1 MAKDPVCG
9 MVVDEKIA
17 ISAEIEGREFYFC
30 SSNCLNT
37 FANPE
42 KELSKLK
49 KRMYVAASG
58 ALILAILRGIVYL
71 GLAFGAITVTWAPI
85 PNLPYLTWG
94 LLLFIIVTPVQFIGG
109 WTFYKGAYEAI
120 KRKTANMDLLIS
132 IGTLAAYIYSVVVLF
147 FPGLFPVKERDVYFE
162 VSAVIIA
169 FVLLGKYMEEAIKKR
184 SSASV
189 RKLLDLRPT
198 IARVIRNGE
207 VKEIPA
213 NEVIVNDTLLVK
225 PGEKIPTDGIVIE
238 GISAV
243 DQKMIT
249 GESIPVDKKEGEEVI
264 GATVNK
270 QGLLKIRA
278 TKIGVETA
286 LSQIVH
292 IVEEAQSSTGKI
304 QRLVDTVSAKFVPTV
319 VSVSV
324 AAFLVWYFVMGSFVM
339 GLLSFIA
346 VLIIACPCALGIATP
361 AALMVGVGKGAE
373 AGILI
378 RGAEYLELSQKIN
391 TVVLDKT
398 GTITKG
404 EPSVTDIV
412 SFNGYSDKDVLFNAA
427 SVESGSEHPLAQAIV
442 KSALTVQQT
451 IVKESSKKQKQEQE
465 QKQQH
470 PDEQSQKKYWQKEE
484 RKEEGKEEEE
494 NDDAQKNEKD
504 ISMIQNL
511 KQFEALSGM
520 GVKAIVNNKHIL
532 FGNRKLIKK
541 FTGHLD
547 FDSTLKDDND
557 VLEEKMTKLES
568 EGKTVMILA
577 VEEDIAGLVAVAD
590 TIKESSADAVKAL
603 KELGIE
609 VIMLTGD
616 NEKTSRAVAQKVD
629 ISNVI
634 ANVLPGEKAEIV
646 KQLQSKG
653 KVVGMVGD
661 GINDAPALA
670 QADIGIAIGS
680 GSDIAKETGG
690 IILIKDDIM
699 DVGRAIKLS
708 RITMKKIKQNLF
720 WALIYNAAGI
730 PVAAVGL
737 LSPILAAVAM
747 AFSSISVIANSSL
760 LKRIKIIDE

>member
-109 WTFYKGAYEAI
+109 WTFYKGGYEAI

-451 IVKESSKKQKQEQE
+451 IVKESFKKQEQE

-470 PDEQSQKKYWQKEE
+470 SNEQSQKKYWQKEE

>member
-1 MAKDPVCG
+1 LLEHICQSRKRAIKAKEEDVC
-9 MVVDEKIA
+9 
-17 ISAEIEGREFYFC
+17 
-30 SSNCLNT
+30 
-37 FANPE
+37 
-42 KELSKLK
+42 
-49 KRMYVAASG
+49 AASG
-58 ALILAILRGIVYL
+58 ALILAILRGLVYL

-85 PNLPYLTWG
+85 PDLPYLTWG
-94 LLLFIIVTPVQFIGG
+94 LILFIIVTPVQFIGG

-132 IGTLAAYIYSVVVLF
+132 IGTLAAYFYSVTVLF

-184 SSASV
+184 SSTAV
-189 RKLLDLRPT
+189 RKLLDLRP
-198 IARVIRNGE
+198 IMARVISQQNGE
-207 VKEIPA
+207 IKEIPA
-213 NEVIVNDTLLVK
+213 NKVVINDILIVK

-238 GISAV
+238 GTSAV

-249 GESIPVDKKEGEEVI
+249 GESIPVDKREGDDVI

-270 QGLLKIRA
+270 QGLLKIKA
-278 TKIGVETA
+278 TKVGVETA

-292 IVEEAQSSTGKI
+292 IVEEAQSSTAKI
-304 QRLVDTVSAKFVPTV
+304 QRLVDKVSAKFVPAVVTV
-319 VSVSV
+319 SI
-324 AAFLVWYFVMGSFVM
+324 AAFLVWYFVIGSFIM

-361 AALMVGVGKGAE
+361 AALMVGVGKGAK

-412 SFNGYSDKDVLFNAA
+412 SFNGYSDKDILFIAA

-442 KSALTVQQT
+442 KSALTVQKT
-451 IVKESSKKQKQEQE
+451 LAKEQSTTKKEQE
-465 QKQQH
+465 QKGQ
-470 PDEQSQKKYWQKEE
+470 
-484 RKEEGKEEEE
+484 G
-494 NDDAQKNEKD
+494 

-511 KQFEALSGM
+511 KQFEAISGM
-520 GVKAIVNNKHIL
+520 GVKAIDNNKSIL

-541 FTGHLD
+541 FNIHFVVDDT
-547 FDSTLKDDND
+547 SLKDKKGNVDD
-557 VLEEKMTKLES
+557 DDYILEEKMTKLES

-577 VEEDIAGLVAVAD
+577 IDGNIAGLIAVAD
-590 TIKESSADAVKAL
+590 TIKESSANAVKAL
-603 KELGIE
+603 QQDLRIE

-616 NEKTSRAVAQKVD
+616 NEKTAKSVAQKVG

-634 ANVLPGEKAEIV
+634 ANVLPGEKAKIV
-646 KQLQSKG
+646 KELQSKG

-690 IILIKDDIM
+690 IVLIKDDIM
-699 DVGRAIKLS
+699 DVARAIKLS

-720 WALIYNAAGI
+720 WALIYNSAGI
-730 PVAAVGL
+730 PIAAVGL
-737 LSPILAAVAM
+737 LSPILAAAAM
-747 AFSSISVIANSSL
+747 ALSSISVIANSSL
-760 LKRIKIIDE
+760 LKRMKIIDEKMNS

>member
-9 MVVDEKIA
+9 MVVDEKTA
-17 ISAEIEGREFYFC
+17 ISAQIEGRQFYFC

-85 PNLPYLTWG
+85 PDLPYLTWG

-147 FPGLFPVKERDVYFE
+147 FPGMFPVKERDVYFE

-198 IARVIRNGE
+198 MARVIRNGE

-213 NEVIVNDTLLVK
+213 NEVVINDIILVK

-238 GISAV
+238 GTSAV

-270 QGLLKIRA
+270 QGLLKVKA
-278 TKIGVETA
+278 TKVGVETA

-292 IVEEAQSSTGKI
+292 IVEQAQSSTGKI
-304 QRLVDTVSAKFVPTV
+304 QRLVDTVSAKFVPAV

-324 AAFLVWYFVMGSFVM
+324 AAFLVWCFVMGSFVM

-378 RGAEYLELSQKIN
+378 RGAEYLELSEKIN

-412 SFNGYSDKDVLFNAA
+412 PFNGYYDKDVLLLAA

-442 KSALTVQQT
+442 KSALNVQKS
-451 IVKESSKKQKQEQE
+451 IVKEHSKRQGKEEQQEQHS
-465 QKQQH
+465 Q
-470 PDEQSQKKYWQKEE
+470 EQSQEKGNEEQK
-484 RKEEGKEEEE
+484 G
-494 NDDAQKNEKD
+494 QD
-504 ISMIQNL
+504 ISILQNL
-511 KQFEALSGM
+511 RQFEALSGL
-520 GVKAIVNNKHIL
+520 GVKAIVNDKHIL

-541 FTGHLD
+541 FNVH
-547 FDSTLKDDND
+547 FNFVSSRKDGND
-557 VLEEKMTKLES
+557 VLEEKMTNLES

-577 VEEDIAGLVAVAD
+577 VEGKIAGLVAVAD
-590 TIKESSADAVKAL
+590 TIKESSPGAVKAL
-603 KELGIE
+603 RELGIE

-616 NEKTSRAVAQKVD
+616 NEKTAKAVAQKVG
-629 ISNVI
+629 ITNVI
-634 ANVLPGEKAEIV
+634 ANVLPGEKAEII
-646 KQLQSKG
+646 KQLQSEG

-690 IILIKDDIM
+690 IVLIKDDIM
-699 DVGRAIKLS
+699 DVARAIRLS

-730 PVAAVGL
+730 PIAAVGL
-737 LSPILAAVAM
+737 LSPILAAAAM
-747 AFSSISVIANSSL
+747 ALSSISVIANSSL

>member
-9 MVVDEKIA
+9 MVVDEKTA
-17 ISAEIEGREFYFC
+17 ISAQIEGRQFYFG

-42 KELSKLK
+42 QELSKLK

-85 PNLPYLTWG
+85 PDLPYLTWG
-94 LLLFIIVTPVQFIGG
+94 LLLFLIVTPVQFIGG

-132 IGTLAAYIYSVVVLF
+132 TGTLAAYIYSVVVLF

-189 RKLLDLRPT
+189 RKLIDLRPT
-198 IARVIRNGE
+198 MARVIRNGQ

-213 NEVIVNDTLLVK
+213 NEVVINDIILVK

-238 GISAV
+238 GTSAV

-270 QGLLKIRA
+270 QGLLKVKA
-278 TKIGVETA
+278 TKVGVETA

-292 IVEEAQSSTGKI
+292 IVEQAQSSTGKI
-304 QRLVDTVSAKFVPTV
+304 QRLVDTVSAKFVPSV
-319 VSVSV
+319 VSISV

-378 RGAEYLELSQKIN
+378 RGAEYLELSEKIN

-404 EPSVTDIV
+404 EPSVTDIIP
-412 SFNGYSDKDVLFNAA
+412 FNDYSDKDVLLLAA

-442 KSALTVQQT
+442 KSALNVRKT
-451 IVKESSKKQKQEQE
+451 IVKEDSKRQGKEEQQEHHSQ
-465 QKQQH
+465 
-470 PDEQSQKKYWQKEE
+470 EQSQEKGNEEQK
-484 RKEEGKEEEE
+484 G
-494 NDDAQKNEKD
+494 QD
-504 ISMIQNL
+504 ISILQNL
-511 KQFEALSGM
+511 RQFEALSGM
-520 GVKAIVNNKHIL
+520 GVKAIVDDKHIL
-532 FGNRKLIKK
+532 FGNTKLIKK
-541 FTGHLD
+541 FNVH
-547 FDSTLKDDND
+547 FNFVSSRKDGDD
-557 VLEEKMTKLES
+557 VLEETMTNLES

-577 VEEDIAGLVAVAD
+577 VEEKITGLVAVAD
-590 TIKESSADAVKAL
+590 TIKESSPDAVKAL
-603 KELGIE
+603 RELGIE
-609 VIMLTGD
+609 VFMLTGD
-616 NEKTSRAVAQKVD
+616 NEKTAKAVAQKVG
-629 ISNVI
+629 ITNVI
-634 ANVLPGEKAEIV
+634 ANVLPGEKAEII

-653 KVVGMVGD
+653 KIVGMVGD

-670 QADIGIAIGS
+670 QAHIGIAIGG

-690 IILIKDDIM
+690 IVLIKDDIM
-699 DVGRAIKLS
+699 DVARAIRLS

-730 PVAAVGL
+730 PIAAVGL
-737 LSPILAAVAM
+737 LSPILAAAAM
-747 AFSSISVIANSSL
+747 ALSSISVIANSSL
-760 LKRIKIIDE
+760 LKRIKIIGE